1 MRQSNSMCP
10 NKLVLLDR
18 VDLSALQVVKLKR
31 LFKMIANETRLLILH
46 ALIRSGELCVNDIA
60 RALIMKPQ
68 AISNQLQRMTDKGI
82 LGSRRD
88 GNSIYYKITDPCVPE
103 ILDRA
108 LCLIEMPNKNM
119 KSGAVVRQ
127 KR

>member
-1 MRQSNSMCP
+1 MKQPNSVCP

-18 VDLSALQVVKLKR
+18 IDLSALQVVKLKG
-31 LFKMIANETRLLILH
+31 LFKMIGNETRLLILH

-60 RALIMKPQ
+60 RALSMKPQ
-68 AISNQLQRMTDKGI
+68 TISNQLQRMADKGI
-82 LGSRRD
+82 LGSRRE

-108 LCLIEMPNKNM
+108 LCLIEMTNKSM
-119 KSGAVVRQ
+119 KSKVMVRQ